1 MNHQVGKRATLFL
14 GSILILALIV
24 SIGWSA
30 NGRPSAKTVWEY
42 KVITATEPTHLLP
55 MYPERELNSL
65 GMDGWELAYFI
76 PEEGQPSRLRGTWI
90 LKRPK

>member
-1 MNHQVGKRATLFL
+1 MNLQKRATLFI
-14 GSILILALIV
+14 GSILILTLIV

-30 NGRPSAKTVWEY
+30 NSRPAAKIAWEY
-42 KVITATEPTHLLP
+42 RVITATNETHLLP

-76 PEEGQPSRLRGTWI
+76 PEEGQAGRLRGTWI